1 MDILKDLELLNQG
14 VLPDSLNF
22 NLKPKPEQID
32 VSKIQY
38 NAFYK
43 TFEYWSNKFP
53 EGHQS
58 IPGFDK
64 IIHSLAENAI
74 TPLQYL
80 NQLNNVE
87 EEEVVTDKP
96 LLFVES
102 IDEFLKQ

>member
-1 MDILKDLELLNQG
+1 MDILNDLELLNQG
-14 VLPDSLNF
+14 ILPDSLNF
-22 NLKPKPEQID
+22 SLPKKTEHID

-64 IIHSLAENAI
+64 IINNLAENAL

-80 NQLNNVE
+80 NQLNIVE
-87 EEEVVTDKP
+87 EEEVVTDKQP
-96 LLFVES
+96 LLLECV
-102 IDEFLKQ
+102 DELLK